1 MDAEAR
7 FQAQHDR
14 FRRIVQNT
22 DAAYFRI
29 GMDGCYEDVNPAW
42 LRMYGFT
49 RREDAIG
56 LHFSAVQVPEDVAK
70 AESIVE
76 ALVRGE
82 SVKSG
87 EFSRLRRDGTIGY
100 HSFSA
105 NPVLDGDRVIGI
117 EGFLVDSTK
126 RKLAA
131 QELEQ
136 LQKVFSA
143 AQLAAHFGAFK
154 WNAKT
159 GKTQWPPETSCL
171 YGLDPATTNPS
182 FDTWFQTVHTDD
194 RDRVLREI
202 QQTLN
207 SPDGR
212 LNFEYRSADGLR
224 WIAAAGQV
232 YRDPEGQPDY
242 IVGIDIDITERKRA
256 EETVRESE
264 EHFRSLFQNMRE
276 GVAYCKMLFEGG
288 EPQDFVYHSVN
299 AAFEQLTGLKN
310 VAGKRVS
317 EVIPGIRQ
325 SNPELFAIYGRVT
338 LTGKPEK
345 FETYVGPLDIWFSVS
360 VYRPQAEHFV
370 AVFDNITERKRA
382 EAAIQQANEAVA
394 KAERYYRIIFN
405 SGSDAVFVQKV
416 GDDGLPS
423 LLLEVNDNTCRYLG
437 YTREELL
444 RMRVFDIAAPEGHPN
459 VPALTRRILTEGQLV
474 WEGTHVA
481 KDGRRIPVEINAHL
495 FDLNGSPA
503 IISSVRNIAERKE
516 AETAK
521 AKLEE
526 QLRQAQK
533 LESLGRLAGGV
544 AHDFNNLLTVI
555 NGYNGLLLNQLK
567 AFDPL
572 RSYAAEIK
580 NAGDRAANLTK
591 QLLAFGRKQI
601 IEPTTFDLNTTIR
614 ESAGMFQRLIGEDI
628 ALETHLDD
636 SLGQVMADP
645 HQIHQVIMNL
655 VVNARD
661 AMPDG
666 GRLDIGTVN
675 VDLGAENSAAL
686 HLDAIPGRYV
696 LMNVTD
702 SGHGMDEATRQHI
715 FEPFF
720 TTKEVGKGTGLGL
733 ATVYGILR
741 QSGGWIDV
749 WSEVGAG
756 TSFKVYL
763 PRVDGRPLP
772 ERDGFSVPAE
782 TGSETILV
790 VEDQKAVRS
799 FTKAALKQYGYHVVE
814 ASDGDEAIALARQY
828 SGELHLLLTD
838 VVLPG
843 MNGKE
848 LSAKLTALR
857 PNLKVLFISGYTADV
872 IAHRGVLD
880 RGVAFLNKP
889 FSPGE
894 LATKVRDVLAGRSG
908 PRD

>member
-1 MDAEAR
+1 MDADAR
-7 FQAQHDR
+7 FRAQHDR
-14 FRRIVQNT
+14 FQRIVENT
-22 DAAYFRI
+22 DAGYFRI
-29 GMDGCYEDVNPAW
+29 GMDGCYADVNSAW

-70 AESIVE
+70 AEKIVE

-117 EGFLVDSTK
+117 EGFLVD
-126 RKLAA
+126 
-131 QELEQ
+131 
-136 LQKVFSA
+136 
-143 AQLAAHFGAFK
+143 
-154 WNAKT
+154 
-159 GKTQWPPETSCL
+159 
-171 YGLDPATTNPS
+171 
-182 FDTWFQTVHTDD
+182 
-194 RDRVLREI
+194 
-202 QQTLN
+202 
-207 SPDGR
+207 
-212 LNFEYRSADGLR
+212 
-224 WIAAAGQV
+224 
-232 YRDPEGQPDY
+232 
-242 IVGIDIDITERKRA
+242 ITERRRA
-256 EETVRESE
+256 EEAVRESE
-264 EHFRSLFQNMRE
+264 EHFRSLFENMRE
-276 GVAYCKMLFEGG
+276 GVACCKMLFDGD
-288 EPQDFVYHSVN
+288 EPQDFVYQSVN
-299 AAFEQLTGLKN
+299 AAFEQLTGLKD
-310 VAGKRVS
+310 VAGRRVS
-317 EVIPGIRQ
+317 EVIPGIRE

-345 FETYVGPLDIWFSVS
+345 FETYVEPLDIWFSVS
-360 VYRPQAEHFV
+360 VYSPQAEHFV

-394 KAERYYRIIFN
+394 KAERHYRVIFN
-405 SGSDAVFVQKV
+405 SGSDAVFVHKV
-416 GDDGLPS
+416 GEDGLPS
-423 LLLEVNDNTCRYLG
+423 QFLDVNDNACRYLG

-444 RMRVFDIAAPEGHPN
+444 RMRVFEIDALEDRPKVPIRMQRLLAEGH
-459 VPALTRRILTEGQLV
+459 LT
-474 WEGTHVA
+474 WEGTHVT
-481 KDGRRIPVEINAHL
+481 KDGRSIPVEVNTHVFNL
-495 FDLNGSPA
+495 DGSPTT
-503 IISSVRNIAERKE
+503 ISSVRNIAERKE

-526 QLRQAQK
+526 ELRQAQK

-580 NAGDRAANLTK
+580 NAGDRAAGLTK

-614 ESAGMFQRLIGEDI
+614 ESARMFQRLIGEDI

-666 GRLDIGTVN
+666 GRLDIGTMN
-675 VDLGAENSAAL
+675 VDLGAENSAPI

-696 LMNVTD
+696 LMSVTD
-702 SGHGMDEATRQHI
+702 NGHGMDETTRRHI

-733 ATVYGILR
+733 STVYGIMR

-749 WSEVGAG
+749 WSEVGVG

-763 PRVDGRPLP
+763 PRIDGCPVP
-772 ERDGFSVPAE
+772 ERNGFSVPTE
-782 TGSETILV
+782 RGSETILV

-799 FTKAALKQYGYHVVE
+799 FTKAALKQYGYHVIE
-814 ASDGDEAIALARQY
+814 ASDGDEAIAVARQY
-828 SGELHLLLTD
+828 SGEIHLLLTD

-848 LSAKLTALR
+848 LSGKLRALR
-857 PNLKVLFISGYTADV
+857 ANLKVLFISGYTADV
-872 IAHRGVLD
+872 IAHRGVLS
-880 RGVAFLNKP
+880 RGVAFLHKP

-894 LATKVRDVLAGRSG
+894 LATKVRDVLG
-908 PRD
+908 PAQK

>member
-7 FQAQHDR
+7 FQAEHDR
-14 FRRIVQNT
+14 FQRIIENT

-29 GMDGCYEDVNPAW
+29 GMNGCFEDVNPAW

-117 EGFLVDSTK
+117 EGFLVD
-126 RKLAA
+126 
-131 QELEQ
+131 
-136 LQKVFSA
+136 
-143 AQLAAHFGAFK
+143 
-154 WNAKT
+154 
-159 GKTQWPPETSCL
+159 
-171 YGLDPATTNPS
+171 
-182 FDTWFQTVHTDD
+182 
-194 RDRVLREI
+194 
-202 QQTLN
+202 
-207 SPDGR
+207 
-212 LNFEYRSADGLR
+212 
-224 WIAAAGQV
+224 
-232 YRDPEGQPDY
+232 
-242 IVGIDIDITERKRA
+242 ITERRRA
-256 EETVRESE
+256 EEAVRESE
-264 EHFRSLFQNMRE
+264 EHFRSLFENMRE
-276 GVAYCKMLFEGG
+276 GVACCKMLFDGD
-288 EPQDFVYHSVN
+288 EPQDFVYQSVN
-299 AAFEQLTGLKN
+299 AAFEQLTGLKD
-310 VAGKRVS
+310 VAGRRVS
-317 EVIPGIRQ
+317 EVIPGIRE

-345 FETYVGPLDIWFSVS
+345 FETYVEPLDIWFSVS
-360 VYRPQAEHFV
+360 VYSPQAEHFV
-370 AVFDNITERKRA
+370 AVFDNITERKR
-382 EAAIQQANEAVA
+382 
-394 KAERYYRIIFN
+394 
-405 SGSDAVFVQKV
+405 
-416 GDDGLPS
+416 
-423 LLLEVNDNTCRYLG
+423 
-437 YTREELL
+437 
-444 RMRVFDIAAPEGHPN
+444 
-459 VPALTRRILTEGQLV
+459 
-474 WEGTHVA
+474 
-481 KDGRRIPVEINAHL
+481 
-495 FDLNGSPA
+495 
-503 IISSVRNIAERKE
+503 

-555 NGYNGLLLNQLK
+555 NGYNGFLLNQLK

-572 RSYAAEIK
+572 RSYAEEIK
-580 NAGDRAANLTK
+580 NAGERAASLTK

-601 IEPTTFDLNTTIR
+601 IEPRTFDLNTTIR
-614 ESAGMFQRLIGEDI
+614 ESAAMFQRLIGEDI

-645 HQIHQVIMNL
+645 HQIHQVVMNL

-666 GRLDIGTVN
+666 GTLDIATMRA
-675 VDLGAENSAAL
+675 DFGAEDSAAI
-686 HLDAIPGRYV
+686 HPDASPGRYV
-696 LMNVTD
+696 LMSVTD
-702 SGHGMDEATRQHI
+702 NGHGMDETTRQHV

-733 ATVYGILR
+733 STVYGIVR

-749 WSEVGAG
+749 WSEVGVG

-763 PRVDGRPLP
+763 PRIDGSPVP
-772 ERDGFSVPAE
+772 ERNGVGVPTE
-782 TGSETILV
+782 RGSETILV

-799 FTKAALKQYGYHVVE
+799 FTKAALRQYGYRVIE
-814 ASDGDEAIALARQY
+814 ASGGDEAIAVARQY
-828 SGELHLLLTD
+828 SGEIQLLLTD

-848 LSAKLTALR
+848 LSGKLKALR
-857 PNLKVLFISGYTADV
+857 PNLKVLFVSGYTADV
-872 IAHRGVLD
+872 IARRGVLD
-880 RGVAFLNKP
+880 PGVAFLHKP

-894 LATKVRDVLAGRSG
+894 LATRIRDVLG
-908 PRD
+908 PAQK